1 MGWPLSTIT
10 RVPGWID
17 IPSGKVT
24 RNTFFGSPSGS
35 ISTAATTGIPDS
47 TRPSLPVKQTC
58 LALASW
64 PLRQNLVHGEKISC
78 GCSPV
83 AGGCACGGGVS
94 AAFGAAFGLAFGGDG
109 AGAGGVCAN
118 AAEPISA
125 INRVVAATTANE
137 RAAGR
142 AVADCNR

>member
-17 IPSGKVT
+17 MPSGSVM
-24 RNTFFGSPSGS
+24 RSTFLGSPSGS

-64 PLRQNLVHGEKISC
+64 PFRQNLVQGDQTSC
-78 GCSPV
+78 GCSPPDCCCA
-83 AGGCACGGGVS
+83 AGGAAEAEPDGAAGLG
-94 AAFGAAFGLAFGGDG
+94 AAFGAALAFGAG
-109 AGAGGVCAN
+109 GAGGLGA
-118 AAEPISA
+118 
-125 INRVVAATTANE
+125 
-137 RAAGR
+137 
-142 AVADCNR
+142 